1 MNVARIVVCALMALV
16 ASASYAGAQGS
27 KWWQDD
33 KVKAELGLTPDQT
46 AKLEGVFQSS
56 MTPQQKNW
64 DDLVKRQKEFSALL
78 LKDDTTE
85 AEVMRQ
91 AAQIESLRSELS
103 KARTL
108 MLFRMNRILTP
119 EQRVKFNDMHNR
131 REGDRDRR
139 SSPPIKK

>member
-1 MNVARIVVCALMALV
+1 MNLARIFACALVALV
-16 ASASYAGAQGS
+16 ASASYAGAQGF

-33 KVKAELGLTPDQT
+33 KVKTELGLTPDQT
-46 AKLEGVFQSS
+46 ARIEGVFQSS
-56 MTPQQKNW
+56 MTPQRKNLEEL
-64 DDLVKRQKEFSALL
+64 DRREKEFSALL

-85 AEVMRQ
+85 ADVMRQ
-91 AAQIESLRSELS
+91 AAQVEILRSELN

-131 REGDRDRR
+131 REGDRNRR
-139 SSPPIKK
+139 SNPPIKK

>member
-1 MNVARIVVCALMALV
+1 MNVARIAVCALIALV
-16 ASASYAGAQGS
+16 SSASYAGAQGF

-46 AKLEGVFQSS
+46 AKLEGVFQAS
-56 MTPQQKNW
+56 MTPQRRNLE
-64 DDLVKRQKEFSALL
+64 DLDKREKEFSALL

-91 AAQIESLRSELS
+91 AAEVEVLRSELS

-119 EQRVKFNDMHNR
+119 EQRVKFNEMHNR
-131 REGDRDRR
+131 REGDRNRR
-139 SSPPIKK
+139 STPPIKK

>member
-1 MNVARIVVCALMALV
+1 MNVARIAVCALIALL
-16 ASASYAGAQGS
+16 ASAPHAGAQGF
-27 KWWQDD
+27 KWWQDE
-33 KVKAELGLTPDQT
+33 KVKAELVLTPDQT
-46 AKLEGVFQSS
+46 AKIEGVFQSS
-56 MTPQQKNW
+56 MPPQRRIL
-64 DDLVKRQKEFSALL
+64 DDLDKRQKEFSALL

-85 AEVMRQ
+85 TEAMRQ
-91 AAQIESLRSELS
+91 AAEIESLRSELS

-139 SSPPIKK
+139 STPPIKK